1 MFSSRKRRLCAGVIA
16 GALLVATAACSS
28 QGGASS
34 AATGDSATSK
44 RLTIAMISHAPDG
57 DAFFDVITN
66 GAKDAAAKDNVE
78 FKYSNSG
85 DIPTQSTFIQNAIDS
100 KVDGI
105 AVSLPDPSALAPVV
119 KKAVAAG
126 IPVVA
131 FNAGDRAW
139 QSTGAL
145 AFYGE
150 PEVLAGEAAGTEM
163 NKEGMKHALV
173 VLQAQGQVQLEDR
186 FTGISSKF
194 SGTSEKLYA
203 QGTDTA
209 QYVSTVSAK
218 LQADPS
224 IDAVVTL
231 GPALGVAVQQTLKSS
246 GSKVQVVSY
255 AFNNDLLPLLQDGSV
270 AFTID
275 QQPYLQG
282 YLSIDSL
289 WLYLKNGSVI
299 GAQQSVPTGPV
310 VVNKDNIGS
319 ILPFVKQGLR

>member
-1 MFSSRKRRLCAGVIA
+1 MFAFRRRRAVAGVA
-16 GALLVATAACSS
+16 AALVLATAACSS
-28 QGGASS
+28 SGGAQNAQSDG
-34 AATGDSATSK
+34 AGTQ
-44 RLTIAMISHAPDG
+44 RLTIAMISHAPEG
-57 DAFFDVITN
+57 DAFFDVIKK
-66 GAKDAAAKDNVE
+66 GAQDAANKDNVD
-78 FKYSNSG
+78 FKYSSSG
-85 DIPTQSTFIQNAIDS
+85 AVPDQSTFIQNAIDS

-105 AVSLPDPSALAPVV
+105 AVSLPDPVALAPVI

-150 PEVLAGEAAGTEM
+150 PEVLAGEYAGTKL
-163 NKEGMKHALV
+163 NDIGAKHVLC

-186 FTGISSKF
+186 CSGIASKF
-194 SGTSEKLYA
+194 SGTTDKLYA
-203 QGTDTA
+203 QGTDLP

-218 LQADPS
+218 LQEDPT

-231 GPALGVAVQQTLKSS
+231 GPALGVAMAQSAKDT
-246 GSKVQVVSY
+246 GSKAKIVTY
-255 AFNNDLLPLLQDGSV
+255 AFNNDLIPLLQDGSV

-289 WLYLKNGSVI
+289 WLYHKNKSVI

-310 VVNKDNIGS
+310 VIDRSNVGDIAQDIQN
-319 ILPFVKQGLR
+319 GLR